1 MSSLRITKT
10 DGLIGIKTTPAKM
23 NISQSKI
30 ELEINQKQSKVIIN
44 KEPMQIK
51 IDQSQ
56 CFNEAGL
63 KNNSALSE
71 DMVQR
76 ATQNFL
82 QGLNRTVSEGN
93 TLAAI
98 ENNVN
103 ALAEIAANNF
113 IQVADWNIDFIP
125 KSRPK
130 IEFVGGNM
138 DISVDEGYVEI
149 NARTSKPIID
159 VEIGGVEIYLRQKP
173 ELNIEFI
180 GDNLDE
186 TI

>member
-23 NISQSKI
+23 NISQPKAD
-30 ELEINQKQSKVIIN
+30 LEIHQKQSKVLIDS
-44 KEPMQIK
+44 EPVQIK

-63 KNNSALSE
+63 KNNTAFME

-76 ATQNFL
+76 STQDLL
-82 QGLNRTVSEGN
+82 QGINRTVSEGN
-93 TLAAI
+93 IMAAV

-103 ALAEIAANNF
+103 AFAEIAANNF
-113 IQVADWNIDFIP
+113 MQMVEWNIDFIP

-138 DISVDEGYVEI
+138 DISVDEGYIKI
-149 NARTSKPIID
+149 NARTNKPVID
-159 VEIGGVEIYLRQKP
+159 VEIGGVEIYLKQKP
-173 ELNIEFI
+173 DLKIEFI
-180 GDNLDE
+180 GNELDVKL
-186 TI
+186 